1 MEITLLD
8 GEQAWTSI
16 LNLKSGNKFAALN
29 LSSCVLY
36 VFSAV
41 ALRGRPMHRSGGKR
55 SICERSRMLSPAG
68 HSPGTP
74 LLRCFSNPLLRFR
87 CRFRSQPG
95 SSRAK
100 TFALPVV
107 ELPVVDLGNG
117 YQEWGSTSS
126 SSKRN
131 LLFQNPDQP
140 WLLLCGE
147 VFTGI
152 SLRILHH
159 VKPEINRG

>member
-1 MEITLLD
+1 MRWYDNGSKSSFD
-8 GEQAWTSI
+8 GNIFDQ
-16 LNLKSGNKFAALN
+16 LN
-29 LSSCVLY
+29 LSSCVI
-36 VFSAV
+36 FSAV

-95 SSRAK
+95 SSRAVW
-100 TFALPVV
+100 FALEVV
-107 ELPVVDLGNG
+107 NLPVVDLGNG

-126 SSKRN
+126 LSKRN

-159 VKPEINRG
+159 VKPEINRS

>member
-1 MEITLLD
+1 
-8 GEQAWTSI
+8 
-16 LNLKSGNKFAALN
+16 
-29 LSSCVLY
+29 
-36 VFSAV
+36 
-41 ALRGRPMHRSGGKR
+41 MHRSGGKR

-159 VKPEINRG
+159 VKPEINRSWLAGLASSKDSTMEGQQVSAENVILSVCQSQYLSVADKRK